1 MKNKTV
7 ITSLGIMAASIL
19 MGAGIFATVTVT
31 DNAGRMGI
39 RIGIADIE
47 TVDVVF
53 KNADG
58 LTDYYSESVNTGGKL
73 LNPPSNPTKS
83 GYVFD
88 GWTTDNS
95 SYEETTDNF
104 DTKTYTANTV
114 YYPRFAS
121 YGYTVGSGD
130 AQPLTNAQGS
140 STNLTLAKNASLKV
154 GTYIFGKAALE
165 SVAKENSSIK
175 TVTIPHAGD
184 YSLVCGAKNSTWS
197 ASNSVAFSNW
207 HIEKYYTLDITNN
220 WSSYSDRIFAHY
232 YYDDVAEHKVTTKL
246 NQVSGNK
253 YYSYA
258 PYYMENVVYLALWE
272 NTSETSGP
280 NSTWSNVKYKLPGIA
295 LSETSSYE
303 MIDRTFTINYGTSDG
318 KGVFLVGNFHGDFE
332 ISEAYRLSWTNGND
346 WTGTFSFI
354 KDTSAEFKF
363 VIADYSSGANAQW
376 ESDPNR
382 SETFSSTGST
392 RYYWR

>member
-7 ITSLGIMAASIL
+7 ITSIGIMAASL
-19 MGAGIFATVTVT
+19 LLGGGIFATVTVT
-31 DNAGRMGI
+31 DNAGRMGV

-58 LTDYYSESVNTGGKL
+58 TTNYYSESVNSGGKL
-73 LNPPSNPTKS
+73 INPPANPTMA

-88 GWTTDNS
+88 GWTTNNT
-95 SYEETTDNF
+95 SYEKSVDDF
-104 DTKTYTANTV
+104 GVKTFTANTV

-121 YGYTVGSGD
+121 YGYAVGSGD
-130 AQPLTNAQGS
+130 AQPLTNTQVS
-140 STNLTLAKNASLKV
+140 SSNVTFAKNASVKV
-154 GTYIFGKAALE
+154 GTYIIGKAALE
-165 SVAKENSSIK
+165 NVAEENSSEK
-175 TVTIPHAGD
+175 VVTIPHAGD
-184 YSLVCGAKNSTWS
+184 YSLVCGVNNSIWS
-197 ASNSVAFSNW
+197 ASNSAVFSNW

-220 WSSYSDRIFAHY
+220 WSLYSDRLFAHY
-232 YYDDVAEHKVTTKL
+232 YYDDVPEHKITTKL

-280 NSTWSNVKYKLPGIA
+280 NSSWTNVKYKLPGIA
-295 LSETSSYE
+295 LSDTSSYE
-303 MIDRTFTINYGTSDG
+303 MIDRTFTINYGTG
-318 KGVFLVGNFHGDFE
+318 EGRGVFLVGDFHGDFE
-332 ISEAYRLSWTNGND
+332 ISEAYRLTWTNGND

-354 KDTSAEFKF
+354 KDTSAKFKF
-363 VIADYSSGANAQW
+363 IIGDYNTGNNATW

-382 SETFSSTGST
+382 TETFSSTGST